1 MKLSL
6 FKLGNSFSYIYTV
19 LAKDA
24 VYKGISHFVSGP
36 VSSIR
41 THGLKR
47 NAQNKIILHWFRS
60 IFWMEKK
67 GKLTEKY
74 FGSFSFPYPNNAI
87 LSN

>member
-47 NAQNKIILHWFRS
+47 NAQNKIILH
-60 IFWMEKK
+60 
-67 GKLTEKY
+67 
-74 FGSFSFPYPNNAI
+74 
-87 LSN
+87 